1 MIAPRALLPA
11 LAAAALPVQAGSIGG
26 ELAYPGEEIPALV
39 VVAAD
44 KVSGRQFSV
53 RTAVNQKAYRI
64 EIPAG
69 VRGSFLVF
77 AMPAEEVR
85 QPWGQP
91 PLRGAYTFASLCAV
105 ATPGKNV
112 AGGCRDHRLLA
123 VEVAGD
129 AHLTR
134 IAIDDWYLGAEEIA
148 RLPALA
154 PGGGSG
160 PPKRP

>member
-1 MIAPRALLPA
+1 MRAAVAL
-11 LAAAALPVQAGSIGG
+11 LAAAALCAHAGSIGG

-53 RTAVNQKAYRI
+53 RTAANQRTYRI

-77 AMPAEEVR
+77 ALPVEEVR
-85 QPWGQP
+85 QPWGEP

-112 AGGCRDHRLLA
+112 AGGCKDHRLLA
-123 VEVAGD
+123 VEVSGD
-129 AHLTR
+129 KDVTR

-148 RLPALA
+148 RLPALV
-154 PGGGSG
+154 PGGGSRS
-160 PPKRP
+160 PKSP

>member
-1 MIAPRALLPA
+1 MRAAVAL
-11 LAAAALPVQAGSIGG
+11 LAAAAITAHAGSISG

-44 KVSGRQFSV
+44 KVSGRQYSV
-53 RTAVNQKAYRI
+53 RTAVNQKTYRI

-77 AMPAEEVR
+77 ALPAEEVR
-85 QPWGQP
+85 QPWSEP

-105 ATPGKNV
+105 ATPGKNI
-112 AGGCRDHRLLA
+112 AGGCRDHRPLA

-129 AHLTR
+129 AQLTR

-160 PPKRP
+160 PPKSP